1 MESYTDLVLHLQ
13 LVCFF
18 RNEPLYTGSNLI
30 YNTSETHERHECNS
44 SNTSETRVQHNCD
57 TSATRT
63 TRVRRECYTND
74 TSENFDFGNATSK
87 NIYSHSFIY
96 YMRSEWLQGEKQF
109 HSKNYLLE
117 MPHSHAKIRLK
128 SAPKKLDLEW

>member
-18 RNEPLYTGSNLI
+18 RNEPPHTGSNLI

-74 TSENFDFGNATSK
+74 TSEKF
-87 NIYSHSFIY
+87 
-96 YMRSEWLQGEKQF
+96 
-109 HSKNYLLE
+109 
-117 MPHSHAKIRLK
+117 
-128 SAPKKLDLEW
+128 

>member
-57 TSATRT
+57 VSATRT
-63 TRVRRECYTND
+63 TRVK
-74 TSENFDFGNATSK
+74 NFDFGNATSK

-96 YMRSEWLQGEKQF
+96 YMRSE
-109 HSKNYLLE
+109 
-117 MPHSHAKIRLK
+117 
-128 SAPKKLDLEW
+128 